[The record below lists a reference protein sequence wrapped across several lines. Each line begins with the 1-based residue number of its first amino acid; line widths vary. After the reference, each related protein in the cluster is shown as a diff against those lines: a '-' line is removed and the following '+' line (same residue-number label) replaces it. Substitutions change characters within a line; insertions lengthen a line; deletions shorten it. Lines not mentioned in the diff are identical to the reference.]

1 MRYLP
6 ARALALIGLMSGFAS
21 LAVAQPPKINLPA
34 KKEAD
39 PGLVEIKLADGSA
52 VRMTLIP
59 SHIEVNTK
67 YGKLNVP
74 VNDIKRIEFG
84 FRFPEGIEAKIT
96 DAVSRLGASN
106 YKVREA
112 AGAELLGY
120 RELSYP
126 ALKHALKSTDAEV
139 SKRAEELMKKLED
152 KVPAERL
159 KIQEN
164 DHIHTYEFTIAGKID
179 SATLK
184 ARTPYFG
191 EVQIA
196 LAEARMLRSL
206 NAGTEVDFNFDGKY
220 ASNTEWME
228 TEVEISSDDPIEIR
242 ASGTM
247 LMQRGGPGFEAG
259 PNGNDNYRNGV
270 YGPGQL
276 LGRIGKN
283 GKQFNVG
290 EKYKGT
296 PGESGR
302 LYLRA
307 FPGPWAQ

>member
-1 MRYLP
+1 
-6 ARALALIGLMSGFAS
+6 MSGFAS

-39 PGLVEIKLADGSA
+39 PGLVEIKLADGGAMRHDFDSLPYRSEYQIRQTQRPGQRHQATSSSA
-52 VRMTLIP
+52 SASPKESKPGL
-59 SHIEVNTK
+59 
-67 YGKLNVP
+67 L
-74 VNDIKRIEFG
+74 
-84 FRFPEGIEAKIT
+84 

-106 YKVREA
+106 YKVRKA

-191 EVQIA
+191 KVQIA
-196 LAEARMLRSL
+196 LAESADVRR
-206 NAGTEVDFNFDGKY
+206 
-220 ASNTEWME
+220 
-228 TEVEISSDDPIEIR
+228 
-242 ASGTM
+242 
-247 LMQRGGPGFEAG
+247 
-259 PNGNDNYRNGV
+259 
-270 YGPGQL
+270 
-276 LGRIGKN
+276 
-283 GKQFNVG
+283 
-290 EKYKGT
+290 
-296 PGESGR
+296 
-302 LYLRA
+302 
-307 FPGPWAQ
+307 